1 MGLAM
6 LAGRFWMIVPVLA
19 IAGALAGKRVSPPGP
34 GTFPTNGVLFEP
46 GPLRYALFAG
56 IALVVLG
63 FIVMRALTK
72 IDV

>member
-1 MGLAM
+1 L
-6 LAGRFWMIVPVLA
+6 LLI
-19 IAGALAGKRVSPPGP
+19 GP
-34 GTFPTNGVLFEP
+34 DYIGVLFEP